1 MRYDHIIVGAGS
13 AGAALAARLTED
25 PDRSILLLEAGGD
38 YPEFERIPEEVRLA
52 YGSKVPIWDSDHIWN
67 FSARATDLARIDI
80 PRGKITGG
88 SSGVNGAQFLRGV
101 REDYDRWAEWG
112 NEEWSFENVF
122 PYFKRMEADQ
132 DFRDEFHGNDGPIM
146 ARRYPEDEWP
156 PHAHAFYQA
165 CRDAGFPDCPDHNR
179 TDSTGVG
186 PLTFNIIDGVR
197 MSTAIGYLN
206 PTRHRLNL
214 TVRPQCHVHG
224 IIFDGNRA
232 AGLLVISGREMF
244 SVYGDEIILC
254 AGAVGTP
261 HILLL
266 SGIGPGDQLRNL
278 GIPVVQDLPGVG
290 RNLRDHPDV
299 PLCWYTKEDIPLRHR
314 SGHLRYGDPQVH
326 GSGIALRE
334 RHDPVRR
341 QLSRRETLQ
350 GPGREGPVGVGVSQC
365 LYLALSEGELR
376 LQSTDP
382 RQQPILDYNLLDDP
396 FDLKRMRDGL
406 RLCNE
411 LFSHDAFS
419 DIVESR
425 TAPSDEVLESDTLL
439 DEWMKTEVVTA
450 HHISST
456 CKMGPSSDPL
466 AVCDQYGKVYGVD
479 GLRIVDASIMP
490 DTVRANLNVTV
501 MTMGEKVAD
510 FIKQG
515 R

>member
-1 MRYDHIIVGAGS
+1 
-13 AGAALAARLTED
+13 
-25 PDRSILLLEAGGD
+25 
-38 YPEFERIPEEVRLA
+38 
-52 YGSKVPIWDSDHIWN
+52 
-67 FSARATDLARIDI
+67 
-80 PRGKITGG
+80 
-88 SSGVNGAQFLRGV
+88 
-101 REDYDRWAEWG
+101 
-112 NEEWSFENVF
+112 
-122 PYFKRMEADQ
+122 
-132 DFRDEFHGNDGPIM
+132 
-146 ARRYPEDEWP
+146 
-156 PHAHAFYQA
+156 
-165 CRDAGFPDCPDHNR
+165 
-179 TDSTGVG
+179 
-186 PLTFNIIDGVR
+186 

-299 PLCWYTKEDIPLRHR
+299 PLCWYTKEDYPLNIDQVT
-314 SGHLRYGDPQVH
+314 SGTVTLRYTAP
-326 GSGIALRE
+326 GSPFVNDMILYVGNYLAARPFRGLDE
-334 RHDPVRR
+334 KA
-341 QLSRRETLQ
+341 
-350 GPGREGPVGVGVSQC
+350 PVGVGVSQC

-382 RQQPILDYNLLDDP
+382 RHQPILDYNLLSDP

-411 LFSHDAFS
+411 LFSHDAFG
-419 DIVESR
+419 DIVETR
-425 TAPSDEVLESDTLL
+425 TAPSDEILESDALL

-501 MTMGEKVAD
+501 MTMSEKVAD